1 MKRDIDETAGGEGV
15 RPGAGAEGAL
25 AAGEPVLEVEGLRV
39 SFSSG
44 RGWFGRGG
52 MERVV
57 DGVTFRL
64 GRGQTLGLVGE
75 SGSGKSTVC
84 RAVLRLVEPE
94 GGRVRLRGRDFLS
107 LRGGALRRARRE
119 MQMVFQDPAGSL
131 NPRMRV
137 AEIVSEPLLVHGV
150 YETTEAARG
159 VGGWRRRRA
168 RRQWLREQAVTL
180 LSTCG
185 MPAEAA
191 ERYPHQ
197 FSGGQRQRIAIARA
211 LALRPAVV
219 LCDEPTSALDVS
231 IQAQILN
238 LLRDLQREFAVSYV
252 FVSHDMAVIEH
263 MSDEVAVMYRG
274 KVVEQGPAANV
285 LGEPR
290 HEYTKGLLAA
300 VPRMPEHVWRP

>member
-1 MKRDIDETAGGEGV
+1 MKPEQAETLGGGGM

-57 DGVTFRL
+57 DGVSFRL
-64 GRGQTLGLVGE
+64 GRGRTLGLVGE

-94 GGRVRLRGRDFLS
+94 GGRVQLRGRDFLS
-107 LRGGALRRARRE
+107 LRGGALRSARRE

-180 LSTCG
+180 LGTCG

-238 LLRDLQREFAVSYV
+238 LLGDLQREFAVSYV

-274 KVVEQGPAANV
+274 QVVEQGPAADV